1 MPTLENSGRGSA
13 KLLDAP
19 AAVAAPSLKAMSK
32 VLGVKTG
39 ISAAAVMA
47 ESVTLSAAMEKRNV
61 SAGLTVPSFAS

>member
-1 MPTLENSGRGSA
+1 
-13 KLLDAP
+13 
-19 AAVAAPSLKAMSK
+19 MSK

-61 SAGLTVPSFAS
+61 SAGLTAPSFTS